1 MRSDMIRLIVVV
13 AASCLTMSGAKAGFQ
28 VIDNGGFETGTFAGW
43 TQSGNTGA
51 TSVDAFYA
59 HTGGFGAKLG
69 PVGTDG
75 FLSQNV
81 TGLTAGNS
89 YDLTFFLQYNGST
102 PNDFS
107 LIVDGVTLYSVV
119 NGFTT
124 PYTSITRTFI
134 ATSSTAG
141 VTFGFRQDP
150 SYHGLDDVS
159 ISGSTLGAATPL
171 PPTLLAGFLGMGL
184 LAGVRRFRRA

>member
-28 VIDNGGFETGTFAGW
+28 VIDNGGFETGDFTGW
-43 TQSGNTGA
+43 TRSGNSGS
-51 TSVDAFYA
+51 TSVDAAFA
-59 HTGGFGAKLG
+59 HTGTFGAKLG
-69 PVGTDG
+69 PVGSDG

-89 YDLTFFLQYNGST
+89 YDLTFFLQYNGSGL
-102 PNDFS
+102 NDFS
-107 LIVDGVTLYSVV
+107 LVVDGVTLFSVV
-119 NGFTT
+119 NGPTT
-124 PYTSITRTFI
+124 PYTSITRTFT
-134 ATSSTAG
+134 ATSPTAG

-150 SYHGLDDVS
+150 SFHGLDDVS
-159 ISGSTLGAATPL
+159 ISGGTPSVATPL